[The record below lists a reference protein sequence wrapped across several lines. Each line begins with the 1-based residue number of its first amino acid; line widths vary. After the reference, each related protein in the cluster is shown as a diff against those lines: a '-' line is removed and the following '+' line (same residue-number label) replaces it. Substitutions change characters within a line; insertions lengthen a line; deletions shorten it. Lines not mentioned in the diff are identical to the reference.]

1 MTRHR
6 VRASAVAGTFY
17 PARPSELERMVDDLL
32 AGALTPEGAPAPA
45 ALVVPHAGYVYSGP
59 IAATAYARLRGTAAS
74 ISRVVAFGPVHYV
87 PVRGAAVPV
96 ADAWATPLGEVPID
110 PVLRDRAVS
119 RGAAVD
125 DRPHA
130 PEHALEVQLPFLQ
143 RVLAPGFGF
152 LPVAVSQL
160 SAEETADLIEAFFG
174 ETGTLVV
181 VSTDLSHY
189 HGVETARRLDR
200 HTAQAVVARNAAALG
215 EEDAC
220 GIFALRGLVEL
231 ARRKHLSIELLDLRT
246 SADTAGDPERVVGYG
261 AFMIPSAPNPSRS
274 PSRPI
279 TSAATESQ

>member
-17 PARPSELERMVDDLL
+17 PARPAELERMVDDLL
-32 AGALTPEGAPAPA
+32 AGALTPEVAPAPA

-59 IAATAYARLRGTAAS
+59 VAATAYARLRGSAAS

-87 PVRGAAVPV
+87 PVRGAAVPA

-110 PVLRDRAVS
+110 PVLRQRAVA

-143 RVLAPGFGF
+143 RVLEPGFGF
-152 LPVAVSQL
+152 LPVAVSDL
-160 SAEETADLIEAFFG
+160 SAVQTAELMGEFFG
-174 ETGTLVV
+174 EAGTLVL

-189 HGVETARRLDR
+189 HDLTTARRLDR
-200 HTAQAVVARNAAALG
+200 RTADTILARDSWALSS
-215 EEDAC
+215 EDAC
-220 GIFALRGLVEL
+220 GFYPLRGLVEF
-231 ARRKHLSIELLDLRT
+231 ARKKNLPFELLDLRT
-246 SADTAGDPERVVGYG
+246 SGDTAGDPERVVGYG
-261 AFMIPSAPNPSRS
+261 AFAIPV
-274 PSRPI
+274 
-279 TSAATESQ
+279 T